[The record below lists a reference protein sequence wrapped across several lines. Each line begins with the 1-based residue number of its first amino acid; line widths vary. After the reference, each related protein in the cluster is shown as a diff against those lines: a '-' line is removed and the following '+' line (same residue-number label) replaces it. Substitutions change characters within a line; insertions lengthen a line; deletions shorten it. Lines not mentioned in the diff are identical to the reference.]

1 MKVAKPPSQKNIHIP
16 IKIWLVSSTVA
27 FISELRYLLLR
38 NAIVKKAA
46 CRLDA
51 YC

>member
-1 MKVAKPPSQKNIHIP
+1 MKVAKPPSRKIIHIP
-16 IKIWLVSSTVA
+16 VKILLVSSTVA
-27 FISELRYLLLR
+27 FISELRNLLLR
-38 NAIVKKAA
+38 NTIVKKAA